1 MTMKDIHKGTIVKMN
16 REPVTGA
23 SYLEIDDMDKG
34 PTLIVCQG
42 TPTAK
47 AFDKVFG
54 GVIVDGRFNGAA
66 IAGKVIFYLLDP
78 HGVFKSF
85 LPIDQATPEEIEEYE
100 QSRKATTAQVTK
112 TVKFPGGGSFTNL
125 GLLPPDDRVYSRGP
139 IVAGRAIFE
148 PRRPYTAE
156 DKARNLKIVRDAI
169 AKDGWKPGYL
179 WVNGKWEPPGKRGG
193 SDQ

>member
-1 MTMKDIHKGTIVKMN
+1 MMTMKDIHKGTIVKMH
-16 REPVTGA
+16 RETVTGA
-23 SYLEIDDMDKG
+23 SYLEIDDVDKG

-85 LPIDQATPEEIEEYE
+85 LPIDQATPEEIEEFE
-100 QSRKATTAQVTK
+100 ESRKKA
-112 TVKFPGGGSFTNL
+112 S
-125 GLLPPDDRVYSRGP
+125 PPP
-139 IVAGRAIFE
+139 KE
-148 PRRPYTAE
+148 
-156 DKARNLKIVRDAI
+156 
-169 AKDGWKPGYL
+169 
-179 WVNGKWEPPGKRGG
+179 KRGQVDLG
-193 SDQ
+193 FAPRENN

>member
-1 MTMKDIHKGTIVKMN
+1 MMTMRDIHKGTIVKMH

-23 SYLEIDDMDKG
+23 SYLEIDDVDKG

-47 AFDKVFG
+47 AFDAVFG

-85 LPIDQATPEEIEEYE
+85 LPIDQATPEEIEEFE
-100 QSRKATTAQVTK
+100 QSRKESSPPPKKKWGHVD
-112 TVKFPGGGSFTNL
+112 L
-125 GLLPPDDRVYSRGP
+125 GFLPPDDQVYTRGP
-139 IVAGRAIFE
+139 IVAGREVGKPKAIG
-148 PRRPYTAE
+148 THGATS
-156 DKARNLKIVRDAI
+156 I
-169 AKDGWKPGYL
+169 GYF
-179 WVNGKWEPPGKRGG
+179 PPGHPIYSMG
-193 SDQ
+193 SMVFGRPTKKTDN

>member
-1 MTMKDIHKGTIVKMN
+1 MMTMKDIHKGTIVKMH

-23 SYLEIDDMDKG
+23 SYLEIDDVDKG

-78 HGVFKSF
+78 NGVFKSF
-85 LPIDQATPEEIEEYE
+85 LPIDQATPEEIEEFV
-100 QSRKATTAQVTK
+100 QSRKEASPPPK
-112 TVKFPGGGSFTNL
+112 DLYGGPGTSTDL
-125 GLLPPDDRVYSRGP
+125 GLLPPDDKVYSRGP
-139 IVAGRAIFE
+139 VVAGRPIF
-148 PRRPYTAE
+148 A
-156 DKARNLKIVRDAI
+156 A
-169 AKDGWKPGYL
+169 
-179 WVNGKWEPPGKRGG
+179 PPEKKGG
-193 SDQ
+193 RK